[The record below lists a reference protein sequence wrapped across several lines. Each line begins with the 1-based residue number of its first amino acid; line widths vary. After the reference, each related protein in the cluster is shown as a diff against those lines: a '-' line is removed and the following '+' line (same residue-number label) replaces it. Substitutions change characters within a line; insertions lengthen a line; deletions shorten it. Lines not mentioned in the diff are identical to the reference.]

1 MVNFTDYGENRE
13 GTIYLAKYSED
24 RVMSKFG
31 ELKFNTGYYGY
42 ENRIIYIKNNLYV
55 VTNEGIFSYNID
67 SLESLGKI
75 EY

>member
-1 MVNFTDYGENRE
+1 
-13 GTIYLAKYSED
+13 
-24 RVMSKFG
+24 MSKFG

-67 SLESLGKI
+67 ILESLGKI